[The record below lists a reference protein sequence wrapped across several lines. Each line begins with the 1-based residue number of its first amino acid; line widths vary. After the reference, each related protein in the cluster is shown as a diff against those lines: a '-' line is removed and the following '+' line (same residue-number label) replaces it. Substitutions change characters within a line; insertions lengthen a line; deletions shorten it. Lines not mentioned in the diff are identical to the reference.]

1 MIVRLSVL
9 SGGAGSTS
17 AGPLRATSRHFN
29 CPCAGWTW
37 CSATRA
43 YLGAVHLWNAA
54 SKISS
59 DSGMLRHPVV
69 ARRNLTRRA
78 AGERAWRQEK
88 LRWAVSNPRRS
99 ETTAMR
105 PALT

>member
-43 YLGAVHLWNAA
+43 YLGAVRLCDAA
-54 SKISS
+54 SEISGGQRRVGAS
-59 DSGMLRHPVV
+59 LV
-69 ARRNLTRRA
+69 ARRNLTSRA

-88 LRWAVSNPRRS
+88 LRWAVSDPRRS